1 MTVVRGAKELRNK
14 ESDRI
19 AAICKNL
26 KLLGANI
33 DELDDGFKVG
43 GSSKLRGVSLKT
55 YDDHRI
61 AMGFAVAELV
71 ADGDINLDN
80 PDCISISFPE
90 FFSTLESI
98 TKC

>member
-1 MTVVRGAKELRNK
+1 M
-14 ESDRI
+14 
-19 AAICKNL
+19 
-26 KLLGANI
+26 
-33 DELDDGFKVG
+33 
-43 GSSKLRGVSLKT
+43 SLKT

-80 PDCISISFPE
+80 PDCINISFPE
-90 FFSTLESI
+90 FFSTLDSI

>member
-1 MTVVRGAKELRNK
+1 MYKRQ
-14 ESDRI
+14 D
-19 AAICKNL
+19 
-26 KLLGANI
+26 I

-80 PDCISISFPE
+80 PDCINISFPE